1 MDLVLTGL
9 AWEVCLVYL
18 DNIIVL
24 ADTFEH
30 HMDRLEL
37 VFDRLKS
44 AGLN

>member
-18 DNIIVL
+18 DDIIVM

-30 HMDRLEL
+30 HLEHW
-37 VFDRLKS
+37 D
-44 AGLN
+44 